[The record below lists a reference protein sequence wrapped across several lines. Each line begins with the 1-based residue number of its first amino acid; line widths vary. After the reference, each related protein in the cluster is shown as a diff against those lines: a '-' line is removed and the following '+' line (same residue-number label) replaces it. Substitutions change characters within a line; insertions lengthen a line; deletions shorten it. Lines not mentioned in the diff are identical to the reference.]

1 MQNVEN
7 GWLLRPVEETGR
19 QRFGKIASTPQHGGE
34 IQWEKVED
42 TLFLLD
48 SWPMGLQKRNFVVQY
63 TVLYYGI
70 ERIRLKIGRYMMKI
84 AAFLEEL

>member
-1 MQNVEN
+1 M
-7 GWLLRPVEETGR
+7 
-19 QRFGKIASTPQHGGE
+19 
-34 IQWEKVED
+34 EKLED

-48 SWPMGLQKRNFVVQY
+48 SLPMGLQKRNFVVQY

-84 AAFLEEL
+84 AAFLEEP